1 MSERKSGAGALI
13 HGLGLG
19 PSAGPQ
25 RSILTRPHVAI
36 VSSFPPRECGIATF
50 TRDLI
55 GAVESAPHLGNFAR
69 LTASAPW
76 VIAMNE
82 AGQTYEYGAQ
92 VRTTIDRDTREQ
104 YRQAAEYVNASGR
117 TQVVSIQ
124 HEYGLFG
131 GEYGEYLLD
140 FLDAVKRP
148 VVLTMHTV
156 LERPDPMLRLVTEN
170 LINKSA
176 GVVVL
181 AESARDIL
189 ATYYQRAQLDKV
201 NFIPHGTPSVR
212 REPTARYKRALGLD
226 GYTVLSTFGLLGPDK
241 GIEYAIRAL
250 PDIVARHPDVVYLV
264 LGQTHPG
271 QRKHSGESYR
281 EMLIGLVDELGL
293 RDHVRFY
300 NRYLN
305 MPELLRFLQA
315 TDIYVM
321 PYLNPHQIASGTL
334 AYAVACGKAVVATP
348 FVYAREMLGE
358 GRGLLANFRDAP
370 SIASASND
378 LLDKPIFKEQVEIAA
393 YNHGR
398 RMHWPAVGVSYS
410 RLFRR
415 VIDEHRAELRVARAE
430 ARRRKALETQHAL
443 RPAASANLSKFAVD
457 LALPAAHAVGGRGLI
472 ASSGPARPLRPA
484 RGNGISPKYPPLSA
498 SAGRDETLLPH
509 SIG

>member
-1 MSERKSGAGALI
+1 MSERKSGAGVLM

-176 GVVVL
+176 
-181 AESARDIL
+181 
-189 ATYYQRAQLDKV
+189 
-201 NFIPHGTPSVR
+201 
-212 REPTARYKRALGLD
+212 
-226 GYTVLSTFGLLGPDK
+226 
-241 GIEYAIRAL
+241 
-250 PDIVARHPDVVYLV
+250 
-264 LGQTHPG
+264 
-271 QRKHSGESYR
+271 
-281 EMLIGLVDELGL
+281 
-293 RDHVRFY
+293 
-300 NRYLN
+300 
-305 MPELLRFLQA
+305 
-315 TDIYVM
+315 
-321 PYLNPHQIASGTL
+321 
-334 AYAVACGKAVVATP
+334 
-348 FVYAREMLGE
+348 
-358 GRGLLANFRDAP
+358 
-370 SIASASND
+370 
-378 LLDKPIFKEQVEIAA
+378 
-393 YNHGR
+393 
-398 RMHWPAVGVSYS
+398 
-410 RLFRR
+410 
-415 VIDEHRAELRVARAE
+415 
-430 ARRRKALETQHAL
+430 
-443 RPAASANLSKFAVD
+443 
-457 LALPAAHAVGGRGLI
+457 
-472 ASSGPARPLRPA
+472 
-484 RGNGISPKYPPLSA
+484 
-498 SAGRDETLLPH
+498 
-509 SIG
+509 